1 VYRQQ
6 ADRDDPDVRLILAA
20 WKRSSA
26 RFRGAVPMFG
36 ALAAL
41 MLGAGLARGEVE
53 LAVVGAIFFLLL
65 AVFGRY
71 VANKTE
77 RSPAVVALS
86 QCPGEVVSVRYY
98 ETSDSRGIFRTKWLE
113 VRTASAHVALK
124 VDDDLDPLV
133 QALARRCPNAS
144 LNVPGLKRPAGQ
156 TKEL

>member
-1 VYRQQ
+1 VYRQL
-6 ADRDDPDVRLILAA
+6 ADRDDPDLRVILAA

-26 RFRGAVPMFG
+26 KFRGPVPFFG

-41 MLGAGLARGEVE
+41 VFGAGLARGDVEVA
-53 LAVVGAIFFLLL
+53 LFGAIFFLLL
-65 AVFGRY
+65 GVFGLY

-113 VRTASAHVALK
+113 VRTASARVALR

-133 QALARRCPNAS
+133 QALARRCPNAA
-144 LNVPGLKRPAGQ
+144 LDVPGLKRPAGQ
-156 TKEL
+156 TTAL